1 VRRVRHAHR
10 DRRRERRR
18 AALRLALLAAVL
30 GSLFAAVAL
39 TLGLSS
45 ERVRDALDGL
55 GWLGPLAF
63 VAVSTGLTVA
73 LFPGPLLAGACG
85 LLFGTA
91 VGTPTAIVSA
101 TVGASAAFSVSRRF
115 GAHAV
120 DELSGRRVRVVQDWI
135 AERGFL
141 AVLYSRILP
150 AMPFSLVSYA
160 AGLTR
165 VRLVVFAAAT
175 AIGCAPR
182 AFAWVALGGNL
193 SNLGSPEAI
202 AAFAVLIVMGLGGL
216 AVAGRDLRVR
226 KRLSSSGD
234 RERSPEDD
242 VTSTQSGSGTATSSP
257 AGRSE
262 GRP

>member
-1 VRRVRHAHR
+1 VSGGGSVAAT
-10 DRRRERRR
+10 RRRERRI
-18 AALRLALLAAVL
+18 ALLRLVALAAFL
-30 GSLFAAVAL
+30 AALFAAVAL

-91 VGTPTAIVSA
+91 VGTPTAIVSS
-101 TVGASAAFSVSRRF
+101 TVGASAAFLVSRRF
-115 GAHAV
+115 GARAV

-135 AERGFL
+135 AQRGFL
-141 AVLYSRILP
+141 AVLYARILP
-150 AMPFSLVSYA
+150 AMPFNLVNYA

-165 VRLVVFAAAT
+165 VQLGVFAAAT
-175 AIGCAPR
+175 TIGCAPR

-193 SNLGSPEAI
+193 SNLDSPEAI
-202 AAFAVLIVMGLGGL
+202 AAFAVLAGMGALGL
-216 AVAGRDLRVR
+216 VVAARDVSLG
-226 KRLSSSGD
+226 RLSPSGD
-234 RERSPEDD
+234 RKRPPAGDESVRRP
-242 VTSTQSGSGTATSSP
+242 GSGTGSSSP
-257 AGRSE
+257 GARSE
-262 GRP
+262 APR

>member
-1 VRRVRHAHR
+1 LG
-10 DRRRERRR
+10 
-18 AALRLALLAAVL
+18 AALGA
-30 GSLFAAVAL
+30 LFATVAL

-45 ERVRDALDGL
+45 EPVRDALDGL

-63 VAVSTGLTVA
+63 VVVSAGLTVA

-101 TVGASAAFSVSRRF
+101 TVGASAAFLVSRRF
-115 GAHAV
+115 GARAV
-120 DELSGRRVRVVQDWI
+120 DELSGHRVRVVQDWI
-135 AERGFL
+135 AQRGFL
-141 AVLYSRILP
+141 AVLYARILP
-150 AMPFSLVSYA
+150 AMPFNLVNYA

-202 AAFAVLIVMGLGGL
+202 AAFAVLIAMGVGGL
-216 AVAGRDLRVR
+216 VVAARDAGIRRRLRWFEFGR
-226 KRLSSSGD
+226 G
-234 RERSPEDD
+234 
-242 VTSTQSGSGTATSSP
+242 TSSRG
-257 AGRSE
+257 GRSADQ
-262 GRP
+262 P

>member
-1 VRRVRHAHR
+1 
-10 DRRRERRR
+10 
-18 AALRLALLAAVL
+18 VL
-30 GSLFAAVAL
+30 GALFATVAL

-55 GWLGPLAF
+55 GWLGPLVF
-63 VAVSTGLTVA
+63 VGVSAGLTVA

-101 TVGASAAFSVSRRF
+101 TVGASAAFCVSRQF
-115 GAHAV
+115 GARAV
-120 DELSGRRVRVVQDWI
+120 DDLSGHRMRVVQDWI
-135 AERGFL
+135 AQRGFL
-141 AVLYSRILP
+141 AVLYARILP
-150 AMPFSLVSYA
+150 AMPFNLVNYA

-193 SNLGSPEAI
+193 SNLSSPEAL
-202 AAFAVLIVMGLGGL
+202 AAFAVLIVMGVGGL
-216 AVAGRDLRVR
+216 VVAARDAAL
-226 KRLSSSGD
+226 
-234 RERSPEDD
+234 RERWRAARARR
-242 VTSTQSGSGTATSSP
+242 SGSGTARSSP
-257 AGRSE
+257 DGRSAD
-262 GRP
+262 RP